1 MHAPRRTAPLSRFL
15 VSSSTRQVSA
25 REVRSAQLPSRV
37 LGALEPRPS
46 PALDPAP
53 ASGGPALLSSGLS
66 PARGRGRR
74 RGRGGGAGLARVP
87 RAPPQLLPQVSR
99 QASGLVPSSGLMAAP
114 GSSAECGYIRT
125 VLGQQIL
132 GQLDS
137 SSLALP
143 SEAKLKLAGS
153 SGQAV
158 KSLRIQEQVQQ
169 TLARKGRSFA
179 GNGECSPAVPYTALI
194 LPFIP
199 SLAPVHPQRPVA
211 SSCFFLRVQDPGSAH
226 LLVAGPLYGQ
236 SRLQAQTSLLWK
248 STLS

>member
-1 MHAPRRTAPLSRFL
+1 MP
-15 VSSSTRQVSA
+15 
-25 REVRSAQLPSRV
+25 E
-37 LGALEPRPS
+37 
-46 PALDPAP
+46 
-53 ASGGPALLSSGLS
+53 
-66 PARGRGRR
+66 
-74 RGRGGGAGLARVP
+74 
-87 RAPPQLLPQVSR
+87 APPQLLPQVSR

-179 GNGECSPAVPYTALI
+179 GNGEWSPAAPYTALI

-199 SLAPVHPQRPVA
+199 PLTPVHPQRPVA
-211 SSCFFLRVQDPGSAH
+211 SSCFFLRVQDPVFCTPVGCRPIVRS
-226 LLVAGPLYGQ
+226 VAPPYSDQL
-236 SRLQAQTSLLWK
+236 
-248 STLS
+248 TLEKHSFLK

>member
-1 MHAPRRTAPLSRFL
+1 MHAPADRAPLPFL

-37 LGALEPRPS
+37 LGALRAAPLSCLGAQLRP
-46 PALDPAP
+46 PE
-53 ASGGPALLSSGLS
+53 ALLSSRLRPLTGAGAGPEAGPGRWGGACTGTPGSAAAS
-66 PARGRGRR
+66 P
-74 RGRGGGAGLARVP
+74 AGLAAGKR
-87 RAPPQLLPQVSR
+87 L
-99 QASGLVPSSGLMAAP
+99 GPSSGLMAAP
-114 GSSAECGYIRT
+114 ALRRSAAT
-125 VLGQQIL
+125 
-132 GQLDS
+132 
-137 SSLALP
+137 
-143 SEAKLKLAGS
+143 
-153 SGQAV
+153 SGQSWA
-158 KSLRIQEQVQQ
+158 SRSWGSWTAQPGFALRGQAEAGGEQRPGGQEPADQGQVQQ
-169 TLARKGRSFA
+169 TVAEETAVFA

-211 SSCFFLRVQDPGSAH
+211 SSCFFLRLQDPGSAH

>member
-1 MHAPRRTAPLSRFL
+1 M
-15 VSSSTRQVSA
+15 SA
-25 REVRSAQLPSRV
+25 REVRSAQLSSR
-37 LGALEPRPS
+37 LLRALEPRPS
-46 PALDPAP
+46 PAWDPAP
-53 ASGGPALLSSGLS
+53 ASRSPALLSSGLS
-66 PARGRGRR
+66 PARRRGRR
-74 RGRGGGAGLARVP
+74 RGWGGGAGLAPVP
-87 RAPPQLLPQVSR
+87 EAPPQLLPQVSR

-179 GNGECSPAVPYTALI
+179 GNGEWSPAAPYTALI

-199 SLAPVHPQRPVA
+199 PLTPVHPQRPVA
-211 SSCFFLRVQDPGSAH
+211 SSCFFLRVQDPVFCTPVGCRPIVRS
-226 LLVAGPLYGQ
+226 VAPPYSDQL
-236 SRLQAQTSLLWK
+236 
-248 STLS
+248 TLEKHSFLK